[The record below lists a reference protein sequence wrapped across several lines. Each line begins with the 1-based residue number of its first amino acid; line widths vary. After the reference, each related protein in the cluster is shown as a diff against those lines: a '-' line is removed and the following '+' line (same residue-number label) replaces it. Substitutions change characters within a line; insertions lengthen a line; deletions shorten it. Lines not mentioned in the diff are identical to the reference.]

1 MKSEGK
7 IPPHTTPS
15 ILAGSRQNAT
25 PYNISE
31 GVAEYAF
38 SPKKKRQKF
47 PAARR
52 PGQRQAA
59 PGAPAAYRP
68 GGAKAPRLR
77 GGSCLAVPAAG
88 PLAPTRPTAPAWAA
102 YRPGRR
108 PTAPARR
115 RRRRG
120 LRPRPPGRH

>member
-7 IPPHTTPS
+7 SSSHHPKHFG
-15 ILAGSRQNAT
+15 GSRQNAT

-38 SPKKKRQKF
+38 FAKKRQKF

-77 GGSCLAVPAAG
+77 GRLVPRRPRGG
-88 PLAPTRPTAPAWAA
+88 PLAPTRPTAPA
-102 YRPGRR
+102 
-108 PTAPARR
+108 
-115 RRRRG
+115 
-120 LRPRPPGRH
+120 

>member
-7 IPPHTTPS
+7 IPSSHHPKHFG
-15 ILAGSRQNAT
+15 GSRQNAT

-31 GVAEYAF
+31 GVAEYFFA
-38 SPKKKRQKF
+38 KKAPKF

-88 PLAPTRPTAPAWAA
+88 P
-102 YRPGRR
+102 
-108 PTAPARR
+108 
-115 RRRRG
+115 
-120 LRPRPPGRH
+120 

>member
-7 IPPHTTPS
+7 NPS
-15 ILAGSRQNAT
+15 SHHPKHFGGSRQNAT

-38 SPKKKRQKF
+38 SPKKRQKF

-88 PLAPTRPTAPAWAA
+88 PLAPTRPTAPA
-102 YRPGRR
+102 
-108 PTAPARR
+108 
-115 RRRRG
+115 
-120 LRPRPPGRH
+120 